1 MQLSYIYFYFN
12 FLKDSMINSETKG
25 RKEMEVHSAG
35 ESRQWQEMARVF
47 TVPPILF
54 QMIFTE
60 ELDKVQKAKHKQNS
74 VKGKSSCI
82 QIPAECKI
90 LERIPV

>member
-1 MQLSYIYFYFN
+1 
-12 FLKDSMINSETKG
+12 
-25 RKEMEVHSAG
+25 
-35 ESRQWQEMARVF
+35 MARVF